1 MATEIF
7 REEEEEQQDIIVLK
21 IYRRVMAKLKL
32 ISVIS
37 FLFLISVFVVS
48 AGKIFGQ
55 DKKNVNLMIGEIRNI
70 TLKYEDRGSVRYEL
84 QLKLQFKNLT
94 DCPIIMLKKDF
105 WLAGESISLTEPPQ
119 EKGRVIY
126 SSSHLTSNS
135 SSLPSVIQWRIE
147 IDQAYPPKD
156 KFEIINPQET
166 FETDVSINLYVLKMD
181 KQYAE
186 VWEAIQ
192 NEKPLSLQID
202 VEMFPRGYNTKL
214 SDGSSFVEN
223 LYNRWK
229 SFGCFQYGMI
239 SSEPMPLTFSKAS
252 VS

>member
-1 MATEIF
+1 
-7 REEEEEQQDIIVLK
+7 
-21 IYRRVMAKLKL
+21 MAKSKL
-32 ISVIS
+32 IYTIF
-37 FLFLISVFVVS
+37 FLFLMNHLFFLTDKV
-48 AGKIFGQ
+48 FGQ
-55 DKKNVNLMIGEIRNI
+55 DEKSVSLKIREIKNII
-70 TLKYEDRGSVRYEL
+70 LKSEDRGSVRYEL
-84 QLKLQFKNLT
+84 QLQLQFKNST

-105 WLAGESISLTEPPQ
+105 WLAGESIYLTESSQ

-135 SSLPSVIQWRIE
+135 SSLPSVIQWRKE
-147 IDQAYPPKD
+147 LDQTYPPRD

-166 FETDVSINLYVLKMD
+166 FETEVSISIYVLKMD

-192 NEKPLSLQID
+192 NGKSLSLKID

-223 LYNRWK
+223 LRNKWK
-229 SFGCFQYGMI
+229 PLGCFQYGMI
-239 SSEPMPLTFSKAS
+239 SSEPILLTFSKAL

>member
-1 MATEIF
+1 MG
-7 REEEEEQQDIIVLK
+7 K
-21 IYRRVMAKLKL
+21 SKL
-32 ISVIS
+32 IYSIF
-37 FLFLISVFVVS
+37 FLFLMNHLFFLNDKV
-48 AGKIFGQ
+48 FGQ
-55 DKKNVNLMIGEIRNI
+55 DEKSVSLKIREIKNII
-70 TLKYEDRGSVRYEL
+70 LKSEDRGSVRYEL
-84 QLKLQFKNLT
+84 QLRLQFKNST

-105 WLAGESISLTEPPQ
+105 WLAGESIYLTESSQ

-135 SSLPSVIQWRIE
+135 SSLPSVVQWRKE
-147 IDQAYPPKD
+147 LDQTYPPRD

-166 FETDVSINLYVLKMD
+166 FETNVSISIYVLKMD

-192 NEKPLSLQID
+192 NGKSLSLKID

-223 LYNRWK
+223 LRNKWK
-229 SFGCFQYGMI
+229 PFGCFQYGMI
-239 SSEPMPLTFSKAS
+239 SSEPFSLVFSKALIS
-252 VS
+252 